1 MVGPIQLITDLVRY
15 RELLYS
21 LTVKELKVR
30 YKNAVLGFLW
40 AILTPLLMMVV
51 LTVVF
56 RYIGPRGFTA
66 GIEHPF
72 SIFLLCALIPW
83 TFFAHSL
90 SSCTGVLIGNADL
103 IKKVYFPR
111 EVIPASTVLAAFI
124 NYLLSLIV
132 LFAFLIGFRQWPTLW
147 VLALPLIVLVQ
158 AIFVLGICLMVSSLN
173 AFYRDVAYIAETSLM
188 VWFYATPIFYPHTMV
203 AENTGSLFFRLYM
216 LNPMAAIVISM
227 RNVLLDGRCP
237 DILVILPAVLISIAF
252 FVAGAII
259 FRKQE
264 PLLADHL

>member
-1 MVGPIQLITDLVRY
+1 MVGPIQLITDLIRY

-56 RYIGPRGFTA
+56 GYLGPREFT
-66 GIEHPF
+66 GDIKHPF
-72 SIFLLCALIPW
+72 SVFLLCALIPW

-90 SSCTGVLIGNADL
+90 SNCTGVLIGNADL

-111 EVIPASTVLAAFI
+111 EVIPVSTILAAFI
-124 NYLLSLIV
+124 NYLLSLVV
-132 LFAFLIGFRQWPTLW
+132 LFAFLIAFRKWPTVW
-147 VLALPLIVLVQ
+147 ILALPVIVFVQ
-158 AIFVLGICLMVSSLN
+158 TIFVLGICLMVSSLN
-173 AFYRDVAYIAETSLM
+173 AFYRDVAYIAETALM
-188 VWFYATPIFYPHTMV
+188 LWFYATPIFYSHTK
-203 AENTGSLFFRLYM
+203 AEQFPLFFRFYM

-227 RNVLLDGRCP
+227 RNILLDGRCP
-237 DILVILPAVLISIAF
+237 DILVMLPAILVSIAF
-252 FVAGAII
+252 FVAGAMI